1 MKINKSLSLPLYE
14 QVKQYLEEKILS
26 KEWDE
31 GFRLPTEKE
40 LAKQFSVSNI
50 TIKRAIHELV
60 SKGLLYRQ
68 SGKGTFVTKRNEQNI
83 SKLVTLRNESWEDYQ
98 HPHRTLSF
106 NKEEAGKSLGNLLRI
121 DPEDDVYKINRIKLQ
136 DDKPVAIEFSFIPAS
151 LFPDFQ
157 VSTIENDLLY
167 NMFQEKYDMKLEKAK
182 VYFNTILADE
192 YEANLLKVPIGEQ
205 LIVFERFTLTVDQRI
220 IEYSKFILKQEQ
232 SRYFLEVQL

>member
-26 KEWDE
+26 REWDE

-40 LAKQFSVSNI
+40 LAQQFNVSNI

-60 SKGLLYRQ
+60 NIGLLYRQ
-68 SGKGTFVTKRNEQNI
+68 SGKGTFVIRRNEQNI

-106 NKEEAGKSLGNLLRI
+106 HKEEAGKNLSNLFRI
-121 DPEDDVYKINRIKLQ
+121 GPEDDVYKINRIKLQ
-136 DDKPVAIEFSFIPAS
+136 DDQPVAIEYSFIPAS

-167 NMFQEKYDMKLEKAK
+167 NMFQEKYDMKLDKAK
-182 VYFNTILADE
+182 IYFNTILADE

-205 LIVFERFTLTVDQRI
+205 LIVFERFTSTVDQWI